1 MKHYIY
7 ISAIF
12 LLSLLAG
19 CAKAPVN
26 SDVEGFWKV
35 KEITVLS
42 TGETTRYTEMYYSIT
57 RMVTEVRGSGD
68 AYISRTGYSD
78 NETKLVL
85 KDFKVRYSTGDKKE
99 NAPVEGLRRYGIN
112 SQSETVFDI
121 VKCDGR
127 KMTLQSD
134 YSRLE
139 MEKF

>member
-1 MKHYIY
+1 MKKLIY
-7 ISAIF
+7 ISIMI
-12 LLSLLAG
+12 LSVLSG
-19 CAKAPVN
+19 CKKAPVN
-26 SDVEGFWKV
+26 SDVEGFWRV

-42 TGETTRYTEMYYSIT
+42 TGETGYYTEMFYSIT
-57 RMVTEVRGSGD
+57 RMVTEVRGNGA
-68 AYISRTGYSD
+68 AYISRTAYRD

-85 KDFKVRYSTGDKKE
+85 TDFMVRAGTADSGEK
-99 NAPVEGLRRYGIN
+99 APVEGLRNYGIN

-139 MEKF
+139 LEKF